1 MPVAQNYRR
10 GSTSR
15 STQTASLCSTIAFGL
30 LLGTTALSDALYA
43 QEAGLAAGDC
53 TEIDLAFTDTKGPL
67 TDSEISALR
76 EARHQASLNQFDR
89 CVSTINGGGQDG
101 GQGGGQGGGVGN
113 GSGSVAAT
121 GIAGTQTTI
130 TEPLTTPPQV
140 EPEPAEQDPQPDA
153 AIGSGRAPIDIPPA
167 DTDGALAAQ
176 IRRAAEAETD
186 PTRRDRLW
194 NEYRKIKG
202 LPTL

>member
-1 MPVAQNYRR
+1 MSVPPNYRK
-10 GSTSR
+10 GSRSR
-15 STQTASLCSTIAFGL
+15 STQIVGLRSTIVFGL
-30 LLGTTALSDALYA
+30 LLGTTALSGGLYA

-89 CVSTINGGGQDG
+89 CVTALNGG
-101 GQGGGQGGGVGN
+101 GQGGGQGSGAGN

-121 GIAGTQTTI
+121 GVAGTQTTI

-140 EPEPAEQDPQPDA
+140 EPDRAEQDPQPDA
-153 AIGSGRAPIDIPPA
+153 AIGPGRAPIDIPPA

-202 LPTL
+202 LPTS